1 MMRRVLVIMGIVLST
16 GCQIDPYT
24 HAPTWS
30 ERNWYQIGVD
40 DAMSGS
46 TSKQRQRLA
55 LEYDDQKID
64 MVAYKKGYQR
74 GQQRFCQDDFLYVW
88 GLSGKSF
95 PATCENLEETQ
106 QLRARWK
113 VGDTGATEDS
123 ILN

>member
-1 MMRRVLVIMGIVLST
+1 MRQVLVILGILLMT

-30 ERNWYQIGVD
+30 DRNWYEIGVD

-46 TSKQRQRLA
+46 LAKDRQRLA
-55 LEYDDQKID
+55 LEYDDAHID
-64 MVAYKKGYQR
+64 IAAYKKGYQR

-88 GLSGKSF
+88 GLSGRSF
-95 PATCENLEETQ
+95 PATCENLEQTP

-113 VGDTGATEDS
+113 QGDTGASEDS